1 MLRIGVLR
9 QWTLTN
15 KVMSF
20 SYYEIYTT
28 SLRAFSSM
36 GFPYG
41 ADEDAAYIIAWLELN
56 KFNALNSLVN
66 SIKVVDNKYDGKIN
80 PNALNNSSIDL
91 NYSSLLMKGPGLIDF
106 YQSEL
111 DDKKD
116 LHVTLNNCPN
126 PEYLLPLL
134 YRSSKKIYYCNAIW
148 LNTNNHIQFC
158 EVENNIMKIGI
169 VSNQKLVNKKQVRIY
184 FSNKQKIHKKFNSIS
199 FTITSKTIQD
209 NLANG
214 ISPNEN
220 NWKIISKLAAKTF
233 VPESEESRIKGAGG
247 SDDAND

>member
-1 MLRIGVLR
+1 
-9 QWTLTN
+9 
-15 KVMSF
+15 MSF
-20 SYYEIYTT
+20 SYYEVYTT

-56 KFNALNSLVN
+56 KFNGLNSLVN
-66 SIKVVDNKYDGKIN
+66 SIEVVDNKYDGKIN
-80 PNALNNSSIDL
+80 PNALNNSSLDL

-116 LHVTLNNCPN
+116 LHITLNNCAD

-134 YRSSKKIYYCNAIW
+134 FRSSKKIFYCNALW
-148 LNTNNHIQFC
+148 LNTNSLIQFC
-158 EVENNIMKIGI
+158 EVKNNIMKIGI
-169 VSNQKLVNKKQVRIY
+169 ASNQEPINKEQVRIY
-184 FSNKQKIHKKFNSIS
+184 ISNEHKFQKKFDSVTC
-199 FTITSKTIQD
+199 TITSKTIQD

-214 ISPNEN
+214 ISPDEN
-220 NWKIISKLAAKTF
+220 NWKIISKLAARTF

>member
-1 MLRIGVLR
+1 
-9 QWTLTN
+9 
-15 KVMSF
+15 MSF
-20 SYYEIYTT
+20 SYYEVYIT

-56 KFNALNSLVN
+56 KFNGLNSLVN
-66 SIKVVDNKYDGKIN
+66 SIEVVDNKYDGKIN
-80 PNALNNSSIDL
+80 PNALNNSSLDL

-116 LHVTLNNCPN
+116 LHLTLNNCSN

-134 YRSSKKIYYCNAIW
+134 YRSSKKIHYSNAIW
-148 LNTNNHIQFC
+148 LDTNNQIQCC
-158 EVENNIMKIGI
+158 EVNKNIMKIAK
-169 VSNQKLVNKKQVRIY
+169 VSNQELVDNKQVRVF
-184 FSNKQKIHKKFNSIS
+184 FSQKHKIRKKFDSVTC
-199 FTITSKTIQD
+199 TITSKTIQD

-220 NWKIISKLAAKTF
+220 NWKIISKLAARTF

>member
-1 MLRIGVLR
+1 
-9 QWTLTN
+9 
-15 KVMSF
+15 MSF
-20 SYYEIYTT
+20 SYYEVYTT

-41 ADEDAAYIIAWLELN
+41 ADEDAAYIISWLELN
-56 KFNALNSLVN
+56 KFNGLNSLVN
-66 SIKVVDNKYDGKIN
+66 SIEVVDHKYDGKIN
-80 PNALNNSSIDL
+80 PNALNNSSLDL

-116 LHVTLNNCPN
+116 LHLTLNNCSN

-134 YRSSKKIYYCNAIW
+134 YRSSKKIHYSNATW
-148 LNTNNHIQFC
+148 LDTNNQIQCC
-158 EVENNIMKIGI
+158 EVNKNIMKIAK
-169 VSNQKLVNKKQVRIY
+169 VSNQELVDNKQVRVF
-184 FSNKQKIHKKFNSIS
+184 FSQKHKIRKKFDSVTC
-199 FTITSKTIQD
+199 TITSKTIQD

-220 NWKIISKLAAKTF
+220 NWKIISKLAARTF

>member
-1 MLRIGVLR
+1 
-9 QWTLTN
+9 
-15 KVMSF
+15 MSY
-20 SYYEIYTT
+20 SYYEVYTT

-56 KFNALNSLVN
+56 KFNGLNSLVN
-66 SIKVVDNKYDGKIN
+66 SIEVVDNKYDGKIN
-80 PNALNNSSIDL
+80 PNALNNSSLDL

-116 LHVTLNNCPN
+116 LHLTLNNCSN

-134 YRSSKKIYYCNAIW
+134 YRSSKKIHYSNAIW
-148 LNTNNHIQFC
+148 LDTNNQIQCC
-158 EVENNIMKIGI
+158 EVNKNIMKIAK
-169 VSNQKLVNKKQVRIY
+169 VSNQELVDNKQVKVF
-184 FSNKQKIHKKFNSIS
+184 FSKEHKIRKKFDSVTC
-199 FTITSKTIQD
+199 TITSKTIQD

-220 NWKIISKLAAKTF
+220 NWKIISKLAARTF

>member
-1 MLRIGVLR
+1 
-9 QWTLTN
+9 
-15 KVMSF
+15 MSF
-20 SYYEIYTT
+20 SYYEVYTT

-41 ADEDAAYIIAWLELN
+41 ADEDAAYIISWLELN
-56 KFNALNSLVN
+56 KFNGLNSLVN
-66 SIKVVDNKYDGKIN
+66 SIEAVDNKYDGKIN
-80 PNALNNSSIDL
+80 PNALNNSSLDL

-116 LHVTLNNCPN
+116 LHLTLNNCSN

-134 YRSSKKIYYCNAIW
+134 YRSSKKIHYSNAIW
-148 LNTNNHIQFC
+148 LDTNNQIQCC
-158 EVENNIMKIGI
+158 EVNKNIMKIAK
-169 VSNQKLVNKKQVRIY
+169 VSNQELVDNKQVRVF
-184 FSNKQKIHKKFNSIS
+184 FSQKHKIRKKFDSVTY
-199 FTITSKTIQD
+199 TITSKTIQD

-220 NWKIISKLAAKTF
+220 NWKIISKLAARTF

>member
-1 MLRIGVLR
+1 
-9 QWTLTN
+9 
-15 KVMSF
+15 MSF
-20 SYYEIYTT
+20 SYYEVYTT

-56 KFNALNSLVN
+56 KFNGLNSLVN
-66 SIKVVDNKYDGKIN
+66 SIEVVDNKYDGKIN
-80 PNALNNSSIDL
+80 PNALNNSSLDL

-106 YQSEL
+106 FQSEL

-116 LHVTLNNCPN
+116 LHLTLNNCSN

-134 YRSSKKIYYCNAIW
+134 YRSSKKIHYSNAIW
-148 LNTNNHIQFC
+148 LDTNNQIQCC
-158 EVENNIMKIGI
+158 EVNKNIMKIAK
-169 VSNQKLVNKKQVRIY
+169 VSNQELVDNKQVRVF
-184 FSNKQKIHKKFNSIS
+184 FSQKHKIRKKFDSVTY
-199 FTITSKTIQD
+199 TITSKTIQD

-220 NWKIISKLAAKTF
+220 NWKIISKLAARTF

>member
-1 MLRIGVLR
+1 
-9 QWTLTN
+9 
-15 KVMSF
+15 MSF
-20 SYYEIYTT
+20 SYYEVYTT

-56 KFNALNSLVN
+56 KFNGLNSLAN
-66 SIKVVDNKYDGKIN
+66 SIEVVDNKYDGKIN
-80 PNALNNSSIDL
+80 PNALNNSSLDL

-116 LHVTLNNCPN
+116 LHLTLNNCSN

-134 YRSSKKIYYCNAIW
+134 YRSSKKIHYSNAIW
-148 LNTNNHIQFC
+148 LDTNNQIQCC
-158 EVENNIMKIGI
+158 EVNKNIMKIAK
-169 VSNQKLVNKKQVRIY
+169 VSNQELVNNKQVRVF
-184 FSNKQKIHKKFNSIS
+184 FSQKHKIRKKFDSVTY
-199 FTITSKTIQD
+199 TITSKTIQD

-220 NWKIISKLAAKTF
+220 NWKIISKLAARTF

>member
-1 MLRIGVLR
+1 
-9 QWTLTN
+9 
-15 KVMSF
+15 MSF
-20 SYYEIYTT
+20 SYYEVYTT

-56 KFNALNSLVN
+56 NFNGLNSLVN
-66 SIKVVDNKYDGKIN
+66 SIEVVDNKYDGKIN
-80 PNALNNSSIDL
+80 PNALNNSSLDL

-116 LHVTLNNCPN
+116 LHLTLNNCPN

-134 YRSSKKIYYCNAIW
+134 YRSSKKIHYSNAIW
-148 LNTNNHIQFC
+148 LDTNNQIQCC
-158 EVENNIMKIGI
+158 EVNKNIMKIAK
-169 VSNQKLVNKKQVRIY
+169 VSNQELVDNKQVRVF
-184 FSNKQKIHKKFNSIS
+184 FSQKHKIRKKFDSVTC
-199 FTITSKTIQD
+199 TITSKTIQD

-220 NWKIISKLAAKTF
+220 NWKIISKLAARTF

>member
-1 MLRIGVLR
+1 
-9 QWTLTN
+9 
-15 KVMSF
+15 MSF
-20 SYYEIYTT
+20 SYYEVYTT

-56 KFNALNSLVN
+56 KFNGLNSLVN
-66 SIKVVDNKYDGKIN
+66 SIEVVDNKYDGKIN
-80 PNALNNSSIDL
+80 PNALNNSGLDL

-116 LHVTLNNCPN
+116 LHLTLNNCSN

-134 YRSSKKIYYCNAIW
+134 YRSSKKIHYSNAIW
-148 LNTNNHIQFC
+148 LDTNNQIQCC
-158 EVENNIMKIGI
+158 EVNKNIMKIAK
-169 VSNQKLVNKKQVRIY
+169 VSNQELVDNKQVRVF
-184 FSNKQKIHKKFNSIS
+184 FSQKHKIRKKFDSVTC
-199 FTITSKTIQD
+199 TITSETIQD

-220 NWKIISKLAAKTF
+220 NWKIISKLAARTF

>member
-1 MLRIGVLR
+1 
-9 QWTLTN
+9 
-15 KVMSF
+15 MSF
-20 SYYEIYTT
+20 SYYEVYTT

-56 KFNALNSLVN
+56 KFNGLNSLVN
-66 SIKVVDNKYDGKIN
+66 SIEVVDNKYDGKIN
-80 PNALNNSSIDL
+80 PNALNNSSLDL

-116 LHVTLNNCPN
+116 LHLTLNNCSN

-134 YRSSKKIYYCNAIW
+134 YRSSKKIHYSNAIW
-148 LNTNNHIQFC
+148 FDTNNQIQCC
-158 EVENNIMKIGI
+158 EVNKNIMKIAK
-169 VSNQKLVNKKQVRIY
+169 VSNQELVDNKQVRVF
-184 FSNKQKIHKKFNSIS
+184 FSQEHKIRKKFDSVTC
-199 FTITSKTIQD
+199 TITSKTIQD
-209 NLANG
+209 NLPNG

-220 NWKIISKLAAKTF
+220 NWKIISKLAARTF

>member
-1 MLRIGVLR
+1 
-9 QWTLTN
+9 
-15 KVMSF
+15 MSF
-20 SYYEIYTT
+20 SYYEVYTT

-56 KFNALNSLVN
+56 KFNGLNSLVN
-66 SIKVVDNKYDGKIN
+66 SIEVVDNKYDGKIN
-80 PNALNNSSIDL
+80 PNALNNSSLDL

-116 LHVTLNNCPN
+116 LHLTLNNCSN

-134 YRSSKKIYYCNAIW
+134 YRSSKKIHYSNVIW
-148 LNTNNHIQFC
+148 LDTNNQIQCC
-158 EVENNIMKIGI
+158 EVNKNIMKIAK
-169 VSNQKLVNKKQVRIY
+169 VSNQELVDNKQVRVF
-184 FSNKQKIHKKFNSIS
+184 FSQKHKIRKKFDSVTC
-199 FTITSKTIQD
+199 TITSKTIQD

-220 NWKIISKLAAKTF
+220 NWKIISKLAARTF

>member
-1 MLRIGVLR
+1 
-9 QWTLTN
+9 
-15 KVMSF
+15 MSF
-20 SYYEIYTT
+20 SYYEVYTT

-56 KFNALNSLVN
+56 KFNGLNSLVN
-66 SIKVVDNKYDGKIN
+66 SIEVVDNKYDGKIN
-80 PNALNNSSIDL
+80 PNALNNSSLDL

-106 YQSEL
+106 YQSKL
-111 DDKKD
+111 DDKKN
-116 LHVTLNNCPN
+116 LQVTLNNCPN

-134 YRSSKKIYYCNAIW
+134 YRSSKKIHYSNAIW
-148 LNTNNHIQFC
+148 LDTNNQIQCC
-158 EVENNIMKIGI
+158 EVNKNIMKIAK
-169 VSNQKLVNKKQVRIY
+169 VSNQELVDNKQVRVF
-184 FSNKQKIHKKFNSIS
+184 FSQKHKIRKKFDSITY
-199 FTITSKTIQD
+199 TITSKTIQD

-220 NWKIISKLAAKTF
+220 NWKIISKLAARTF

>member
-1 MLRIGVLR
+1 
-9 QWTLTN
+9 
-15 KVMSF
+15 MSF
-20 SYYEIYTT
+20 SYYEVYTT

-56 KFNALNSLVN
+56 KFNGLNSLVN
-66 SIKVVDNKYDGKIN
+66 SIEVVDNKYDGKIN
-80 PNALNNSSIDL
+80 PNALNNSSLDL

-116 LHVTLNNCPN
+116 LHLTLNNCSN

-134 YRSSKKIYYCNAIW
+134 YRSSKKIHYSNAIW
-148 LNTNNHIQFC
+148 LDTNNQIQCC
-158 EVENNIMKIGI
+158 EVNKNIMKIAK
-169 VSNQKLVNKKQVRIY
+169 VSNQELVDNKQVRVF
-184 FSNKQKIHKKFNSIS
+184 FSQKHKIRKKFDSVTC
-199 FTITSKTIQD
+199 TITSKTIQD

-220 NWKIISKLAAKTF
+220 NWKIISKLAARTF

>member
-1 MLRIGVLR
+1 
-9 QWTLTN
+9 
-15 KVMSF
+15 MSF
-20 SYYEIYTT
+20 SYYEVYTT

-56 KFNALNSLVN
+56 KFNGLNSLVN
-66 SIKVVDNKYDGKIN
+66 SIEVVDHKYDGKIN
-80 PNALNNSSIDL
+80 PNALNNSSLDL

-116 LHVTLNNCPN
+116 LHLTLNNCPN

-134 YRSSKKIYYCNAIW
+134 YRSSKKIYYSNAIW
-148 LNTNNHIQFC
+148 LDTNNQIQCC
-158 EVENNIMKIGI
+158 EVNKNIMKIAK
-169 VSNQKLVNKKQVRIY
+169 VSNQELVDNKQVRVF
-184 FSNKQKIHKKFNSIS
+184 FSQKHKIRKKFDSVTY
-199 FTITSKTIQD
+199 TITSKKIQD

-220 NWKIISKLAAKTF
+220 NWKIISKLAARTF

>member
-1 MLRIGVLR
+1 
-9 QWTLTN
+9 
-15 KVMSF
+15 MSF
-20 SYYEIYTT
+20 SYYEVYTT

-41 ADEDAAYIIAWLELN
+41 ADEDAAYIISWLELN
-56 KFNALNSLVN
+56 KFNGLNSLVH
-66 SIKVVDNKYDGKIN
+66 SIEVVDNKYDGKIN
-80 PNALNNSSIDL
+80 PNALNNSSLDL

-116 LHVTLNNCPN
+116 LHLTLNNCPN

-134 YRSSKKIYYCNAIW
+134 YRSSKKIHYSNATW
-148 LNTNNHIQFC
+148 LDTNNQIQCC
-158 EVENNIMKIGI
+158 EVNKNIMKIAK
-169 VSNQKLVNKKQVRIY
+169 VSNQELVDNKQVRVF
-184 FSNKQKIHKKFNSIS
+184 FSQKHKIRKKFDSVTC
-199 FTITSKTIQD
+199 TITSKTIQD

-220 NWKIISKLAAKTF
+220 NWKIISKLAARTF

>member
-1 MLRIGVLR
+1 
-9 QWTLTN
+9 
-15 KVMSF
+15 MSF
-20 SYYEIYTT
+20 SYYEVYTT

-56 KFNALNSLVN
+56 KFNGLNSLVN
-66 SIKVVDNKYDGKIN
+66 SIEVVDNKYDGKIN
-80 PNALNNSSIDL
+80 PNALNNSSLDL

-116 LHVTLNNCPN
+116 LHLTLNNCSN

-134 YRSSKKIYYCNAIW
+134 YRSSKKIHYSNAIW
-148 LNTNNHIQFC
+148 LDNNNQIQCC
-158 EVENNIMKIGI
+158 EVNKNIMKIAK
-169 VSNQKLVNKKQVRIY
+169 VSNQELVDNKQVRVF
-184 FSNKQKIHKKFNSIS
+184 FSQKHKIRKKFDSVTY
-199 FTITSKTIQD
+199 TITSKTIQD

-220 NWKIISKLAAKTF
+220 NWKIISKLAARTF

>member
-1 MLRIGVLR
+1 
-9 QWTLTN
+9 
-15 KVMSF
+15 MSF
-20 SYYEIYTT
+20 SYYEVYTT

-56 KFNALNSLVN
+56 KFNGLNSLVN
-66 SIKVVDNKYDGKIN
+66 SIEVVNNKYDGKIN
-80 PNALNNSSIDL
+80 PNSLNNSSLDL

-116 LHVTLNNCPN
+116 LHLTLNNCSN

-134 YRSSKKIYYCNAIW
+134 YRSSKKIHYSNAIW
-148 LNTNNHIQFC
+148 LDTNNQIQCC
-158 EVENNIMKIGI
+158 EVNKNIMKIAK
-169 VSNQKLVNKKQVRIY
+169 VSNQELVDNKQVKVF
-184 FSNKQKIHKKFNSIS
+184 FSKEHKIRKKFDSVTC
-199 FTITSKTIQD
+199 TITSRTIQD

-220 NWKIISKLAAKTF
+220 NWEIISKLAARTF

>member
-1 MLRIGVLR
+1 
-9 QWTLTN
+9 
-15 KVMSF
+15 
-20 SYYEIYTT
+20 
-28 SLRAFSSM
+28 M

-56 KFNALNSLVN
+56 KFNGLNSLVN
-66 SIKVVDNKYDGKIN
+66 SIEVVDNKYDGKIN
-80 PNALNNSSIDL
+80 PNALNNSSLDL

-116 LHVTLNNCPN
+116 LHLTLNNCSN

-134 YRSSKKIYYCNAIW
+134 YRSSKKIHYSNAIW
-148 LNTNNHIQFC
+148 LDTNNQIQCC
-158 EVENNIMKIGI
+158 EVNKNIMKIAK
-169 VSNQKLVNKKQVRIY
+169 VSNQELVDNKQVRVF
-184 FSNKQKIHKKFNSIS
+184 FSQKHKIRKKFDSVTY
-199 FTITSKTIQD
+199 TITSKTIQD

-220 NWKIISKLAAKTF
+220 NWKIISKLAARTF

>member
-1 MLRIGVLR
+1 
-9 QWTLTN
+9 
-15 KVMSF
+15 MSF

-56 KFNALNSLVN
+56 KFNGLNSLLN
-66 SIKVVDNKYDGKIN
+66 SIEVVDNKYDGKIN
-80 PNALNNSSIDL
+80 PNALNNSSLDF

-116 LHVTLNNCPN
+116 LHLTLNNCPN

-134 YRSSKKIYYCNAIW
+134 YRSSKKIHYSNAIW
-148 LNTNNHIQFC
+148 LDTNNQIQCC
-158 EVENNIMKIGI
+158 EVNKNIMKIAK
-169 VSNQKLVNKKQVRIY
+169 VSNQKLVDNKQVRIF
-184 FSNKQKIHKKFNSIS
+184 FSQEHKIKKKFDSVTC
-199 FTITSKTIQD
+199 TITSKTIQD

-220 NWKIISKLAAKTF
+220 NWKIISKLAARTF

>member
-1 MLRIGVLR
+1 
-9 QWTLTN
+9 
-15 KVMSF
+15 MSF

-56 KFNALNSLVN
+56 KFNGLNSLVN
-66 SIKVVDNKYDGKIN
+66 SIEVVDNKYDGKIN
-80 PNALNNSSIDL
+80 PNALNNSSLDL

-116 LHVTLNNCPN
+116 LHLTLNNCSN

-134 YRSSKKIYYCNAIW
+134 YRSSKKIHYSNAIW
-148 LNTNNHIQFC
+148 LDTNNQIQCC
-158 EVENNIMKIGI
+158 EVNKNIMKIAK
-169 VSNQKLVNKKQVRIY
+169 VSNQELVDNKQVRVF
-184 FSNKQKIHKKFNSIS
+184 FSQKHKIRKKFDSVTC
-199 FTITSKTIQD
+199 TITSKTIQN

-220 NWKIISKLAAKTF
+220 NWKIISKLAARTF

>member
-1 MLRIGVLR
+1 
-9 QWTLTN
+9 
-15 KVMSF
+15 MSF
-20 SYYEIYTT
+20 SYYEVYTT

-41 ADEDAAYIIAWLELN
+41 ADEDAAYIITWLELN
-56 KFNALNSLVN
+56 KFNGLNSLVN
-66 SIKVVDNKYDGKIN
+66 SIEVVDNKYDGKIN
-80 PNALNNSSIDL
+80 PNALNNSSLDL

-116 LHVTLNNCPN
+116 LHLTLNNCSN

-134 YRSSKKIYYCNAIW
+134 YRSSKKIHYSNAIW
-148 LNTNNHIQFC
+148 LDTNNQIQCC
-158 EVENNIMKIGI
+158 EVNKNIMKIAK
-169 VSNQKLVNKKQVRIY
+169 VSNQELVDNKQVRVF
-184 FSNKQKIHKKFNSIS
+184 FSQKHKIRKKFDSVTY
-199 FTITSKTIQD
+199 TITSKTIQD

-220 NWKIISKLAAKTF
+220 NWKIISKLAARTF

>member
-1 MLRIGVLR
+1 
-9 QWTLTN
+9 
-15 KVMSF
+15 MSF
-20 SYYEIYTT
+20 SYYEVYTT

-56 KFNALNSLVN
+56 KFNGLNSLVN
-66 SIKVVDNKYDGKIN
+66 SIEVVDNKYDGKIN
-80 PNALNNSSIDL
+80 PNALNNSSLDL

-116 LHVTLNNCPN
+116 LHLTLNNCSN

-134 YRSSKKIYYCNAIW
+134 YRSSKKIHYSNAIW
-148 LNTNNHIQFC
+148 LDTNNQIQCC
-158 EVENNIMKIGI
+158 EVYKNIMKITK
-169 VSNQKLVNKKQVRIY
+169 VSNQELVDNKQVKVF
-184 FSNKQKIHKKFNSIS
+184 FSKEHKIRKKFDSVTC
-199 FTITSKTIQD
+199 TITSKTIQD

-220 NWKIISKLAAKTF
+220 NWEIISKLAAKTF

>member
-1 MLRIGVLR
+1 
-9 QWTLTN
+9 
-15 KVMSF
+15 MSF
-20 SYYEIYTT
+20 SYYEVYTT

-56 KFNALNSLVN
+56 KFNGLNSLVN
-66 SIKVVDNKYDGKIN
+66 SIEVVDNKYDGKIN
-80 PNALNNSSIDL
+80 PNALNNSSLDL

-116 LHVTLNNCPN
+116 LHLTLNNCPN

-134 YRSSKKIYYCNAIW
+134 YRSSKKIHYSNAIW
-148 LNTNNHIQFC
+148 LDTNNQIQCC
-158 EVENNIMKIGI
+158 EVNKNIMKIAK
-169 VSNQKLVNKKQVRIY
+169 VSNQELVDNKQVRVF
-184 FSNKQKIHKKFNSIS
+184 FSQKHKIRKKFDSVTY
-199 FTITSKTIQD
+199 TITSKTIQD

-220 NWKIISKLAAKTF
+220 NWKIISKLAARTF

>member
-1 MLRIGVLR
+1 
-9 QWTLTN
+9 
-15 KVMSF
+15 MSF
-20 SYYEIYTT
+20 SYYEVYTT

-56 KFNALNSLVN
+56 KFNGLNSLVN
-66 SIKVVDNKYDGKIN
+66 SIEVVDNKYDGKIN
-80 PNALNNSSIDL
+80 PNALNNSSLDL

-116 LHVTLNNCPN
+116 LHLTLNNCPN

-134 YRSSKKIYYCNAIW
+134 YRSSKKIYYSNAIW
-148 LNTNNHIQFC
+148 LDTNNQIQCC
-158 EVENNIMKIGI
+158 EVNKNIMKIAK
-169 VSNQKLVNKKQVRIY
+169 VSNQELVDNKQVRVF
-184 FSNKQKIHKKFNSIS
+184 FSQKHKIRKKFDSVTC
-199 FTITSKTIQD
+199 TITSKTIQD

-220 NWKIISKLAAKTF
+220 NWKIISKLAARTF

>member
-1 MLRIGVLR
+1 
-9 QWTLTN
+9 
-15 KVMSF
+15 MSF

-56 KFNALNSLVN
+56 KFNGLNSLVN
-66 SIKVVDNKYDGKIN
+66 SIEVVDNKYDGKIN
-80 PNALNNSSIDL
+80 PNALNNSSLDL

-116 LHVTLNNCPN
+116 LHLTLNNCPN

-134 YRSSKKIYYCNAIW
+134 YRSSKKIHYSNAIW
-148 LNTNNHIQFC
+148 LDTNNQIQCC
-158 EVENNIMKIGI
+158 EVNKNIMKIAK
-169 VSNQKLVNKKQVRIY
+169 VSNQELVDNKQVRVF
-184 FSNKQKIHKKFNSIS
+184 FSQKHKIRKKFDSVTC
-199 FTITSKTIQD
+199 TITSKTIQD

-220 NWKIISKLAAKTF
+220 NWKIISKLAARTF

>member
-1 MLRIGVLR
+1 
-9 QWTLTN
+9 
-15 KVMSF
+15 MSF
-20 SYYEIYTT
+20 SYYEVYTT

-56 KFNALNSLVN
+56 KFNGLNSLVN
-66 SIKVVDNKYDGKIN
+66 SIEVVDNKYDGKIN
-80 PNALNNSSIDL
+80 PNALNNSSLDL

-116 LHVTLNNCPN
+116 LHLTLNNCPN

-134 YRSSKKIYYCNAIW
+134 YRSSKKIHYSNAIW
-148 LNTNNHIQFC
+148 LDTNNQIQCC
-158 EVENNIMKIGI
+158 EVNKNIMKIAK
-169 VSNQKLVNKKQVRIY
+169 VSNQELVDNKQVRVF
-184 FSNKQKIHKKFNSIS
+184 FSQKHKIRKKFDSITY
-199 FTITSKTIQD
+199 TITSKTIQD

-220 NWKIISKLAAKTF
+220 NWKIISKLAARTF

>member
-1 MLRIGVLR
+1 
-9 QWTLTN
+9 
-15 KVMSF
+15 MSF
-20 SYYEIYTT
+20 SYYEVYTT

-56 KFNALNSLVN
+56 KFNGLNSLVD
-66 SIKVVDNKYDGKIN
+66 SIGVLDNKYDGKIK
-80 PNALNNSSIDL
+80 LNSHNDTSIDL
-91 NYSSLLMKGPGLIDF
+91 NYASLLMKGPGLIDF

-116 LHVTLNNCPN
+116 LHITLNNCAD

-134 YRSSKKIYYCNAIW
+134 FRSSKKIFYCNALW
-148 LNTNNHIQFC
+148 LDTNSQIQFC
-158 EVENNIMKIGI
+158 EVKNNIMKIGI
-169 VSNQKLVNKKQVRIY
+169 ASNQEPINKEQVRIY
-184 FSNKQKIHKKFNSIS
+184 ISNEHKFQKKFDSVTC
-199 FTITSKTIQD
+199 TITSKTIQD

-214 ISPNEN
+214 ISPDEN
-220 NWKIISKLAAKTF
+220 NWKIISKLAARTF